1 MYSTV
6 KSCVKNGN
14 LLSDF
19 FDYTI
24 GLRQGETISPIL
36 VSLFLEDLEL
46 FLLENPNSGINI
58 NELSIIILLFADDMV
73 IFAKNPSELQSNI
86 DKLSEYCDKWGLEVN
101 VDKTKTMVFRK
112 RGPLKLDELWTY
124 KGKSVDN
131 FSYLGTL
138 FHYTGSFAQN
148 REYLSSKALKALNV
162 LLVNCS
168 KFRLS
173 AKILCQL
180 FDAFVGSILGYSCET
195 WGKSKSKDIERIH
208 LKFCKRILCVN
219 NRSCNMAVYG
229 ELGRYPLYITRYI
242 RIVKYWFKIMNSNNI
257 IIQDVYNDAYGD
269 YLKGKKNWVS
279 DVKSIFDDFGFSEVF
294 INPTFD
300 LKEFVPLLK
309 ERMIDCFKQ
318 EWFAK
323 ISNSTMLTLYKHV
336 KSNFKSEE
344 YLDKLPL
351 LSRSYICKLRIS
363 AHSLQIQTGRFSRNN
378 IPRNERLCQV
388 CQNGEIEDEFH
399 FSLVCPK
406 YEHLRRKYLD
416 KYFYIRPS
424 MFKFIA
430 LLSSNELNVLSMF
443 GNYLTA
449 AFSLRFNTLY
459 S

>member
-1 MYSTV
+1 MGNDHLMNKYLMESSDILASHICDIFNAVFDSGFFPDKWSEGLIVPVHKKGMLHDPNNYRGITLLSCLSKLFTSVLNNRINKFCDENSVISDAQFGFKKGVSTTDASFILMSIVQKILNENKRLYCIFVDLKKCFDSINRNALWLKLYKHGIQGKLLTIIRDMYSTV

-36 VSLFLEDLEL
+36 VSLFLEDVQL
-46 FLLENPNSGINI
+46 FLLENPNSGITI

-73 IFAKNPSELQSNI
+73 IFGKNPSELQSNI
-86 DKLSEYCDKWGLEVN
+86 DKLGEYCDKWGLEVN

-124 KGKSVDN
+124 KGQVIKSVDN

-138 FHYTGSFAQN
+138 FHYTVSFAQN
-148 REYLSSKALKALNV
+148 REYLSSKALKTLNV

-173 AKILCQL
+173 VKMLCQL

-242 RIVKYWFKIMNSNNI
+242 RIVKY
-257 IIQDVYNDAYGD
+257 
-269 YLKGKKNWVS
+269 
-279 DVKSIFDDFGFSEVF
+279 
-294 INPTFD
+294 
-300 LKEFVPLLK
+300 
-309 ERMIDCFKQ
+309 
-318 EWFAK
+318 
-323 ISNSTMLTLYKHV
+323 
-336 KSNFKSEE
+336 
-344 YLDKLPL
+344 
-351 LSRSYICKLRIS
+351 
-363 AHSLQIQTGRFSRNN
+363 
-378 IPRNERLCQV
+378 
-388 CQNGEIEDEFH
+388 
-399 FSLVCPK
+399 
-406 YEHLRRKYLD
+406 
-416 KYFYIRPS
+416 
-424 MFKFIA
+424 
-430 LLSSNELNVLSMF
+430 
-443 GNYLTA
+443 
-449 AFSLRFNTLY
+449 
-459 S
+459 